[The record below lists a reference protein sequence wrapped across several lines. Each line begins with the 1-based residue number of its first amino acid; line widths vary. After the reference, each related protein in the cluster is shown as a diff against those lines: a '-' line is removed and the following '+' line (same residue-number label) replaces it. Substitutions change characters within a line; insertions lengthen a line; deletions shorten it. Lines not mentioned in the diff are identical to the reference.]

1 VVVLYGVQQPGVS
14 NESLTSCIDTVNALH
29 RKALLPQLFALKFS
43 YSSDG

>member
-29 RKALLPQLFALKFS
+29 SPYWLILGVRC
-43 YSSDG
+43 